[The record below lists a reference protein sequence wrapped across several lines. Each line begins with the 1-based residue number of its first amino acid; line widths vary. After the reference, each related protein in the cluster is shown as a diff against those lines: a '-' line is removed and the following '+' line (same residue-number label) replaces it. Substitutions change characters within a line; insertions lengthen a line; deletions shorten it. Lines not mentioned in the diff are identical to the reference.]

1 MTGIRIPSCRYM
13 RRKIMNYGKSE
24 WRPLL
29 DYVEMLHGKSQFR
42 PRGVLPY
49 PWEDIGPDIA
59 MVRPSGIG
67 MQYTLYWTFWKTIWT
82 RPGTRLTT

>member
-1 MTGIRIPSCRYM
+1 
-13 RRKIMNYGKSE
+13 MNYGKSE

-49 PWEDIGPDIA
+49 PWEDIGPGYCYGPAFGHWDAVHIA
-59 MVRPSGIG
+59 
-67 MQYTLYWTFWKTIWT
+67 FWKTIWT